1 MFQTILQCGVDMAD
15 LAVEEFALAKEY
27 LEKKF
32 EELKSL
38 KALVNQKLRD
48 LQPRTGWSL
57 INELI
62 QNAID
67 LKATEIKFIL
77 FPNGDLQFQHN
88 ACIQE
93 YPLNQRA
100 IIGLCT
106 MSESTKGLDTVGFM
120 GIGFKFFTKFFSSVD
135 VSDGII
141 NFRINYPSTGNWED
155 KIRKLHTPELL
166 ESKSEIEDGFSTSFK
181 FHGSLEDVRP
191 KIAETFQNQELE
203 NFTLYVKKG
212 LSKII
217 FEDRSH
223 EE

>member
-1 MFQTILQCGVDMAD
+1 MAD
-15 LAVEEFALAKEY
+15 IAVEEFALAKEY

-67 LKATEIKFIL
+67 LKATEIKFTL

-93 YPLNQRA
+93 YPLNHRA

-106 MSESTKGLDTVGFM
+106 IAESTKGLDTVGFM

-135 VSDGII
+135 VSDGTI
-141 NFRINYPSTGNWED
+141 NFRINY
-155 KIRKLHTPELL
+155 
-166 ESKSEIEDGFSTSFK
+166 
-181 FHGSLEDVRP
+181 
-191 KIAETFQNQELE
+191 
-203 NFTLYVKKG
+203 FTH
-212 LSKII
+212 S
-217 FEDRSH
+217 
-223 EE
+223 